1 MEKKKFKLNIVDVI
15 VVLVL
20 ATLVAVVG
28 ISFFSDSKVSDP
40 MGKYRVSFFCEEV
53 PTYAAELIQAG
64 DAVTDDDKKVELG
77 TVETVT
83 LGPSR
88 TYAATAEGEMKL
100 APKEGANSVEV
111 VAEVTAKS
119 FEHGI
124 TLGAGRYGVGHSL
137 TLRVGQTK
145 IYGRVS
151 GIEKI
156 AE

>member
-1 MEKKKFKLNIVDVI
+1 MEKKKFRFNIVDGI
-15 VVLVL
+15 IVLVL
-20 ATLVAVVG
+20 IAAIGIVG
-28 ISFFSDSKVSDP
+28 VKFLGGNKQKDANTSF
-40 MGKYRVSFFCEEV
+40 RVSFFCEEV
-53 PTYAAELIQAG
+53 PSYAAELIVEG
-64 DAVTDDDKKVELG
+64 DVVTDDDKKVELG
-77 TVETVT
+77 TVEAVT

-100 APKEGANSVEV
+100 APKEGANNVEV
-111 VAEVTAKS
+111 VAQVTAKS